1 MPIYSSRIA
10 VSAVDNVLLIHQI
23 DAKVVILY
31 DIFADSRA
39 PISAP
44 LPLLLRGLPRSNS
57 FSSRSTGRESES
69 SDANLVSNHGA
80 VTYADTWSFLVP
92 DLICDVANKLMW
104 KIQLDLEASLFSF
117 LIQDDLWGLSLI
129 S

>member
-69 SDANLVSNHGA
+69 SDANHVSNHGA

-92 DLICDVANKLMW
+92 DLICDVANKLLW
-104 KIQLDLEASLFSF
+104 RIHLDLEASLFSF
-117 LIQDDLWGLSLI
+117 LIQYDLWGLSLI